1 MGARTSY
8 FAGALCAAA
17 LTAWAGAASAQDAV
31 CGGRAAPGQV
41 LTGPVLHVPDAQT
54 ICVARS
60 HDPKTWV
67 ALDVSDA
74 VRSSMSAKR
83 RLESAAFAQD
93 AACTILPGRSD
104 RPAAVC
110 RIAGVPLVERLQ
122 SPATL
127 QLAKVW
133 R

>member
-1 MGARTSY
+1 MA
-8 FAGALCAAA
+8 F
-17 LTAWAGAASAQDAV
+17 TAWADNASAADAI
-31 CGGRAAPGQV
+31 CGGQAVAGEV
-41 LTGPVLHVPDAQT
+41 LAGPVLHVPDAQT

-60 HDPKTWV
+60 YDPKTWV
-67 ALDVSDA
+67 ALKVSDA
-74 VRSSMSAKR
+74 DQGSVGAKR

-93 AACTILPGRSD
+93 AACNILPGRAA
-104 RPAAVC
+104 RPEAVC
-110 RIAGVPLVERLQ
+110 RVSGIPLAERLQ